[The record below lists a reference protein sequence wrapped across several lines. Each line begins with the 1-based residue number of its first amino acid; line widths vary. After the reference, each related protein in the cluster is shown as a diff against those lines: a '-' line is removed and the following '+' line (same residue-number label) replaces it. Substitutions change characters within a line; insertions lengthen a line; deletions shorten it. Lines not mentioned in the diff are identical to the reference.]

1 MLMATRG
8 RLTGWQSRFDCDAI
22 QYSTCE
28 ITKAGIGGPLVD
40 FEGKFVGM
48 NFYDWKQGTPFLSQ
62 AMIVRV
68 LAHFEKK
75 GIVDVVDDYGYTNR
89 WPVPKPLW
97 RCPNEHHP
105 ENEEKEEFTVRV
117 PGSSRVRRYGH
128 FFGELVCLI

>member
-1 MLMATRG
+1 VIHIYMHDYLVLMFSMNLML
-8 RLTGWQSRFDCDAI
+8 LAI
-22 QYSTCE
+22 
-28 ITKAGIGGPLVD
+28 
-40 FEGKFVGM
+40 
-48 NFYDWKQGTPFLSQ
+48 
-62 AMIVRV
+62 
-68 LAHFEKK
+68 
-75 GIVDVVDDYGYTNR
+75 NR